1 MPKYHRIQIDDRAYK
16 ALIAESI
23 GRDGVDIRDIASQI
37 LIDGVSKEALTY
49 SGQFSATFDD
59 EVPIEIKDP
68 GPVSEAASP
77 TDSGETSKEVAQKIA
92 KKAPP
97 TGGKP
102 RGGKRKPVTDE
113 QKAEVRRL
121 KASTPDISNRK
132 IAEMVKLSPAMVNNI
147 LSESKEIRD

>member
-49 SGQFSATFDD
+49 SGQFSATSD
-59 EVPIEIKDP
+59 EIQA
-68 GPVSEAASP
+68 PVSEPGS
-77 TDSGETSKEVAQKIA
+77 ETSKTSNEEVARHIA

-97 TGGKP
+97 TGKM
-102 RGGKRKPVTDE
+102 RGGKKVPISDE
-113 QKAEVRRL
+113 IKAEVRKRKL
-121 KASTPDISNRK
+121 EDGEISNRK
-132 IAEMVKLSPAMVNNI
+132 IAQEIGISPAMVNKI
-147 LSESKEIRD
+147 LSDKGDLTE

>member
-49 SGQFSATFDD
+49 SGQFSVTFD
-59 EVPIEIKDP
+59 EMPEIKAPAAAP
-68 GPVSEAASP
+68 GISEVAAPREAA
-77 TDSGETSKEVAQKIA
+77 GAMEVTRKIA
-92 KKAPP
+92 EKAPP
-97 TGGKP
+97 TGKT
-102 RGGKRKPVTDE
+102 RGGPRKPVTDE
-113 QKAEVRRL
+113 QKAEVKTL
-121 KASTPDISNRK
+121 EGTMSNRK
-132 IAEMVKLSPAMVNNI
+132 IAEQVGISPSMVNNI